1 MPDDIEMIDLE
12 ETESMS
18 DFYDDSEVYR
28 ERLMQEKTVTYKA
41 MDDDGK
47 AELGE
52 ALGPLLMAYPTTK
65 ALKRAR
71 VVITL
76 EVEEK
81 ISKGSSKAWKKEI
94 RGRVDSIDMT
104 GGKIVI
110 DCHRVK
116 VSEVRRAIIPE
127 TIGDEEYRD
136 GGDQEY
142 RDGGDSDSY
151 GDDWGEEAEPRNLTP
166 LQRYELEQMK
176 KLRMREQDRQTD
188 HANRYYESN
197 AAYVDDDGGYSG
209 DDDGRYYG
217 DEDVRPGADQ
227 EYDDYY
233 PDYEE
238 KKKEEGEQET
248 KKSHGPKMIAG
259 VVQAPKRKKKK

>member
-1 MPDDIEMIDLE
+1 MAEDIELIELE
-12 ETESMS
+12 ETEESN
-18 DFYDDSEVYR
+18 DFNDDSEGYR
-28 ERLMQEKTVTYKA
+28 ERLMQDKTVTYKA
-41 MDDDGK
+41 LDDDGK

-52 ALGPLLMAYPTTK
+52 ALSPLLIAYPTTK

-94 RGRVDSIDMT
+94 RGRVDSIDMN

-110 DCHRVK
+110 DGHRVK
-116 VSEVRRAIIPE
+116 VSEVRRAIVPE
-127 TIGDEEYRD
+127 VIGDADYRD

-142 RDGGDSDSY
+142 S
-151 GDDWGEEAEPRNLTP
+151 DDWNEDAVPCNLSP
-166 LQRYELEQMK
+166 LQRYEMEQME
-176 KLRMREQDRQTD
+176 KLRMREQDRQTAR
-188 HANRYYESN
+188 ANRYYESN
-197 AAYVDDDGGYSG
+197 VAYVDDEEDYGG

-217 DEDVRPGADQ
+217 DEDTRPGADQ

-238 KKKEEGEQET
+238 KKKDNSEGEQEI
-248 KKSHGPKMIAG
+248 KKSRGPKMIGG
-259 VVQAPKRKKKK
+259 VVQAPKRKKKKE